1 MEKGN
6 LTIIRLEQIHYNKYY
21 NYIRQS
27 YNKQPKYMGPVD
39 TIAQW
44 FFQNYDY
51 NNNIGN
57 NENEVTIY
65 IYGDIHTPTTIPVKP
80 PHLSVEFKY
89 YDITTGRNI
98 TTGRIHLIP
107 NPDGT
112 FYNDI
117 NNSNTYFGNNH
128 IISLEE
134 KAYKTLPIHIRR
146 HIMQNPGKYPEYSH
160 VLLSKRI
167 DILQSYKN
175 KINLDPEEIK
185 LMLTI
190 IRIYNHIKQ
199 NPPKSENNYHELIAW
214 DKFVQLYYTDF
225 TNLNKIAP
233 NIGIKKSNNDIDYDS
248 ELAQKQAELY
258 YDEYNNTWTKS
269 FWLIYYTYLISYR
282 KFYNLKGGTEGKDK
296 ELTLNFN
303 RKKDKFST
311 FIYKQYKYLDE
322 NVSLEKFQFWGY

>member
-27 YNKQPKYMGPVD
+27 FNQQQKYMGPVD
-39 TIAQW
+39 NIANW

-89 YDITTGRNI
+89 YDITTGTNI
-98 TTGRIHLIP
+98 NTGRIHLIQ
-107 NPDGT
+107 NPDGS
-112 FYNDI
+112 FYKDI
-117 NNSNTYFGNNH
+117 NNFNTNFGTKNN

-134 KAYKTLPIHIRR
+134 KAYKTLPIHIKR
-146 HIMQNPGKYPEYSH
+146 HIMQNPEKFPEYSQ

-214 DKFVQLYYTDF
+214 DDFVKLYYPNF
-225 TNLNKIAP
+225 INLDSIP
-233 NIGIKKSNNDIDYDS
+233 DDVDYGDY
-248 ELAQKQAELY
+248 Q
-258 YDEYNNTWTKS
+258 DTWNKS
-269 FWLIYYTYLISYR
+269 FWLVYYTYLISYR
-282 KFYNLKGGTEGKDK
+282 KFYNLKNGIQENSV
-296 ELTLNFN
+296 TLNFN
-303 RKKDKFST
+303 RKKEKFST

-322 NVSLEKFQFWGY
+322 NV